1 MSVLIITFKHFYQDF
16 YVDGFQSFVL
26 NDDEILQAFTENG
39 DETLLVFIQSDDE
52 ILKVFV
58 QCGGEIISI
67 RIDDGESMN
76 VYSLGSISNVQYD

>member
-1 MSVLIITFKHFYQDF
+1 MIITLKHLYQDF
-16 YVDGFQSFVL
+16 YVDGLQSFVL
-26 NDDEILQAFTENG
+26 DDDEILQAFAEND
-39 DETLLVFIQSDDE
+39 DETLQVVIQSDDE

-76 VYSLGSISNVQYD
+76 VYSLGSISNDQYD